1 MWECIFA
8 VTGDI
13 MAQEEVNSVKTANET
28 ANLELPQAAP
38 SNLPVIAANKAELD
52 KIRSQISLDDRAAI
66 ATFGDSAQR
75 NVVAYADKILSQT
88 KNKDTG
94 DTGKLLVEI
103 IAKAKGLDPASVQK
117 KGLLGKIFGGARAEI
132 TKFKGR
138 YDDVAGQI
146 DLISYELE
154 KRKDGL
160 RRDIAV
166 LDDLHEQTEA
176 SIGQLTSYI
185 VAGEEFAAEIRATR
199 LPELKAIAEQAA
211 LNGDG
216 LIEAQNYKDA
226 EQALDRLEK
235 RVFYLKQ
242 ARQVGI
248 QQLPQIRIVQAGD
261 ETLIESLQAS
271 TRLTIPLWK
280 QKMVLV
286 LGLRRQ
292 EDALEMQKAV
302 TDATNEM
309 LRQTSSM
316 MKNQA
321 ISIEEQSQRGLIDI
335 ETLEQANKDLI
346 ETISGVLKTQE
357 EGRAKRAEIEVRMG
371 QMTEELRQALIQS
384 NKI

>member
-1 MWECIFA
+1 MAI
-8 VTGDI
+8 GDNI
-13 MAQEEVNSVKTANET
+13 GDTKTDDAKI
-28 ANLELPQAAP
+28 ADVASL
-38 SNLPVIAANKAELD
+38 NLPVAESKTLPAVVANKAELE
-52 KIRSQISLDDRAAI
+52 KIRSQISLDDRASI

-94 DTGKLLVEI
+94 DTGKLLVDI
-103 IAKAKGLDPASVQK
+103 IAKAKGLDPAAVQK
-117 KGLLGKIFGGARAEI
+117 KGFFGKLFGGARAEME
-132 TKFKGR
+132 KFKGR
-138 YDDVAGQI
+138 YEDVASQI
-146 DLISYELE
+146 DFIALELE

-166 LDDLHEQTEA
+166 LDDLHEQTA
-176 SIGQLTSYI
+176 GSIAQLAAYI
-185 VAGEEFAAEIRATR
+185 EAGEEFAKEMREAR
-199 LPELKAIAEQAA
+199 LPELKQIAQQAA
-211 LNGDG
+211 LDGDG
-216 LIEAQNYKDA
+216 LIEAQTYKDA

-248 QQLPQIRIVQAGD
+248 QQLPQIRIVQSGD

-309 LRQTSSM
+309 LRQTSAM

-321 ISIEEQSQRGLIDI
+321 IAIEEQSQRGIIDV
-335 ETLEQANKDLI
+335 ETLEQANRDLI

-357 EGRAKRAEIEVRMG
+357 EGRVKRAEIEVRMG
-371 QMTEELRQALIQS
+371 EMTEELRQALIAA

>member
-1 MWECIFA
+1 MAI
-8 VTGDI
+8 GDNI
-13 MAQEEVNSVKTANET
+13 GDTKTDDAKI
-28 ANLELPQAAP
+28 ADVASL
-38 SNLPVIAANKAELD
+38 NLPVAESKTLPAIVANKAELE
-52 KIRSQISLDDRAAI
+52 KIRSQISLDDRASI

-94 DTGKLLVEI
+94 DTGKLLVDI
-103 IAKAKGLDPASVQK
+103 IAKAKGLDPAAVQK
-117 KGLLGKIFGGARAEI
+117 KGFFGKLFGGARAEME
-132 TKFKGR
+132 KFKGR
-138 YDDVAGQI
+138 YEDVAGQI
-146 DLISYELE
+146 DFIALELE

-166 LDDLHEQTEA
+166 LDDLHEQTA
-176 SIGQLTSYI
+176 GSIAQLAAYI
-185 VAGEEFAAEIRATR
+185 EAGEEFAKEMRETR
-199 LPELKAIAEQAA
+199 LPELKQIAQQAA
-211 LNGDG
+211 LGGDG
-216 LIEAQNYKDA
+216 LIEAQTYKDA

-248 QQLPQIRIVQAGD
+248 QQLPQIRIVQSGD

-309 LRQTSSM
+309 LRQTSAM

-321 ISIEEQSQRGLIDI
+321 IAIEEQSQRGIIDV
-335 ETLEQANKDLI
+335 ETLEQANRDLI

-357 EGRAKRAEIEVRMG
+357 EGRVKRAEIEVRMG
-371 QMTEELRQALIQS
+371 EMTEELRQALIAA

>member
-1 MWECIFA
+1 MAI
-8 VTGDI
+8 GDNI
-13 MAQEEVNSVKTANET
+13 GDTKTDDSKIADV
-28 ANLELPQAAP
+28 ASL
-38 SNLPVIAANKAELD
+38 NLPVAESKTLPAIVANKAELE
-52 KIRSQISLDDRAAI
+52 KIRSQISLDDRASI

-94 DTGKLLVEI
+94 DTGKLLVDI
-103 IAKAKGLDPASVQK
+103 IAKAKGLDPAAVQK
-117 KGLLGKIFGGARAEI
+117 KGFFGKLFGGARAEME
-132 TKFKGR
+132 KFKGR
-138 YDDVAGQI
+138 YEDVASQI
-146 DLISYELE
+146 DFIALELE

-166 LDDLHEQTEA
+166 LDDLHEQTA
-176 SIGQLTSYI
+176 GSIAQLAAYI
-185 VAGEEFAAEIRATR
+185 EAGEEFAKEMRETR
-199 LPELKAIAEQAA
+199 LPELKQIAQQAA
-211 LNGDG
+211 LDGDG
-216 LIEAQNYKDA
+216 LIEAQTYKDA

-248 QQLPQIRIVQAGD
+248 QQLPQIRIVQSGD

-271 TRLTIPLWK
+271 TRLTILLWK

-309 LRQTSSM
+309 LRQTSAM

-321 ISIEEQSQRGLIDI
+321 IAIEEQSQRGIIDV
-335 ETLEQANKDLI
+335 ETLEQANRDLI

-357 EGRAKRAEIEVRMG
+357 EGRVKRAQIEVRMG
-371 QMTEELRQALIQS
+371 EMTEELRQALIAA
-384 NKI
+384 NKV

>member
-1 MWECIFA
+1 MAI
-8 VTGDI
+8 GDNI
-13 MAQEEVNSVKTANET
+13 GDTKTDDAKI
-28 ANLELPQAAP
+28 ADVASL
-38 SNLPVIAANKAELD
+38 NLPVAESKTLPAVVANKAELE
-52 KIRSQISLDDRAAI
+52 KIRSQISLDDRASI

-94 DTGKLLVEI
+94 DTGKLLVDI
-103 IAKAKGLDPASVQK
+103 IAKAKGLDPAAVQK
-117 KGLLGKIFGGARAEI
+117 KGFFGKLFGGARAEME
-132 TKFKGR
+132 KFKGR
-138 YDDVAGQI
+138 YEDVASQI
-146 DLISYELE
+146 DFIALELE

-166 LDDLHEQTEA
+166 LDDLHEQTA
-176 SIGQLTSYI
+176 GSIAQLAAYI
-185 VAGEEFAAEIRATR
+185 EAGEEFAKEMRETR
-199 LPELKAIAEQAA
+199 LPELKQIAQQAA
-211 LNGDG
+211 LDGDG
-216 LIEAQNYKDA
+216 LIEAQTYKDA

-248 QQLPQIRIVQAGD
+248 QQLPQIRIVQSGD

-309 LRQTSSM
+309 LRQTSAM

-321 ISIEEQSQRGLIDI
+321 IAIEEQSQRGIIDV
-335 ETLEQANKDLI
+335 ETLEQANRDLI

-357 EGRAKRAEIEVRMG
+357 EGRVKRAEIEVRMG
-371 QMTEELRQALIQS
+371 EMTEELRQALIAA

>member
-1 MWECIFA
+1 MA
-8 VTGDI
+8 VGDNI
-13 MAQEEVNSVKTANET
+13 GDTKTEDVKPADI
-28 ANLELPQAAP
+28 ASL
-38 SNLPVIAANKAELD
+38 NLPIAETKTLPAIVANKTELA
-52 KIRSQISLDDRAAI
+52 KIRSQISLDDRASI

-94 DTGKLLVEI
+94 DTGKLLVDI
-103 IAKAKGLDPASVQK
+103 IAKAKGLDPAAVQK
-117 KGLLGKIFGGARAEI
+117 KGFFGKIFGGARAEME
-132 TKFKGR
+132 KFKGR
-138 YDDVAGQI
+138 YEDVASQI
-146 DLISYELE
+146 DFIALELE

-166 LDDLHEQTEA
+166 LDDLHEQTA
-176 SIGQLTSYI
+176 GSIAQLAAYI
-185 VAGEEFAAEIRATR
+185 EAGEEFAKEMRDAR
-199 LPELKAIAEQAA
+199 LPELKQIAQQAA
-211 LNGDG
+211 LDGDG
-216 LIEAQNYKDA
+216 LIEAQTYKDA

-235 RVFYLKQ
+235 RVFYLRQ

-248 QQLPQIRIVQAGD
+248 QQLPQIRIVQSGD

-309 LRQTSSM
+309 LRQTSAM

-321 ISIEEQSQRGLIDI
+321 IAIEEQSQRGIIDV
-335 ETLEQANKDLI
+335 ETLEQANRDLI

-357 EGRAKRAEIEVRMG
+357 EGREKRAQIEVRMG
-371 QMTEELRQALIQS
+371 EMTEELRQALIAA